1 MGWLSKLFGSDGG
14 GRSAKPENF
23 EQWFEQYAA
32 LGFERQQQF
41 LEETADAGEAEVDLG
56 RGRLRFAD
64 GSEYGVCILPDGKEV
79 EEWAYYRA
87 NNGGNNK

>member
-32 LGFERQQQF
+32 LG
-41 LEETADAGEAEVDLG
+41 LSASSSLPKKPPMPAKPKSIWAAAGCVLPTA
-56 RGRLRFAD
+56 
-64 GSEYGVCILPDGKEV
+64 
-79 EEWAYYRA
+79 A
-87 NNGGNNK
+87 NTTCS